1 MTRWIYK
8 VHKWIGVGIG
18 LILLMWIVTGLLIGG
33 GGGGG
38 GGRPPAKPD
47 FSRATVSPA
56 AALAVAALG
65 DSGITEVGGV
75 TLDLVAGRLVY
86 RIGGPKGRSLL
97 VDATTG
103 SRVEVGEALAR
114 EAAGVI
120 APQAGIR
127 RVLVLRKH
135 DAGYP
140 RGNLP
145 AWRVVL
151 DDRAETWVQLSN
163 DGATVNSTAEQ
174 RGKATLHNLH
184 TFAALRGLH
193 LGSLGIRILFV
204 VASVISIAG
213 VATGYYLSL
222 PKGWRFRGAPKES

>member
-38 GGRPPAKPD
+38 GRPAAKPD

-56 AALAVAALG
+56 AALAVAAQG
-65 DSGITEVGGV
+65 DSGLIPVGSV
-75 TLDLVAGRLVY
+75 ALDLVAGRLVY
-86 RIGGPKGRSLL
+86 RISGPRGRSVL
-97 VDATTG
+97 VDATSG
-103 SRVEVGEALAR
+103 DRVEIGESLAR
-114 EAAGVI
+114 EVAAAI
-120 APQAGIR
+120 APQAR
-127 RVLVLRKH
+127 VQRVLVLRKH
-135 DAGYP
+135 DPGYP

-163 DGATVNSTAEQ
+163 DGATVISTADQ

-204 VASVISIAG
+204 VASVISIAS

-222 PKGWRFRGAPKES
+222 PKRWRPFRGAPKEN